1 MTDSP
6 APVRVLIAGAGI
18 AGLAVADALARHP
31 GFAIDVVD
39 PNPRPVGV
47 AVGLSSCA
55 LRSLSAIGA
64 LEPVLAASAP
74 SMSLHMCTAD
84 GTTLVRVDRQTP
96 QGQPYPD
103 NVIVDRQSL
112 AVALAAP
119 LAAHGIEVAH
129 GVAVTGVELD
139 DDGATVSF
147 DGRDRQRYDLVVG
160 ADGIGSRLRG
170 TVVAET
176 PRDLEQLGLRWV
188 MGALPE
194 LDHGTMYVGARAV
207 KLGLWPLADGSV
219 YAFLTLPRPGL
230 PRASRQEVLD
240 ELREVL
246 EHFTFPGADQLR
258 AEVPWDDVHIAP
270 FQSLAPDA
278 PWHRGRL
285 VLVGDAVHVMPPH
298 GSSGAAMAIEDAFVL
313 ADELGRAGVDEALAA
328 FGRRRVERV
337 RRVVEYSTDNCLA
350 ENEDAVAGR
359 PLRPMDADEAVRFW
373 EFLRIE
379 P

>member
-1 MTDSP
+1 MS
-6 APVRVLIAGAGI
+6 APVRVLVAGAGI
-18 AGLAVADALARHP
+18 AGFAVANALARRP
-31 GFAIDVVD
+31 GFEIDIVD

-55 LRSLSAIGA
+55 LRSLAAIDVI
-64 LEPVLAASAP
+64 EPVLAASAP
-74 SMSLHMCTAD
+74 SMTLHMCSAD

-96 QGQPYPD
+96 EGQPYPD
-103 NVIVDRQSL
+103 NVIVDRESL
-112 AVALAAP
+112 ARALAAP
-119 LAAHGIEVAH
+119 LAAHGIEVVH
-129 GVAVTGVELD
+129 GVAVTGVTVED
-139 DDGATVSF
+139 GGATVSF
-147 DGRDRQRYDLVVG
+147 DGRDPQRYDLVVG

-170 TVVAET
+170 IVIDER
-176 PRDLEQLGLRWV
+176 PRDPEQLGLRWV
-188 MGALPE
+188 MNALPG
-194 LDHGTMYVGARAV
+194 LDHGTMYIGPRAV
-207 KLGLWPLADGSV
+207 KIGLWPLGDGSV

-230 PRASRQEVLD
+230 PRADRQEVLD

-246 EHFTFPGADQLR
+246 TEFSFPGADQLR

-278 PWHRGRL
+278 PWRRGRL
-285 VLVGDAVHVMPPH
+285 VLVGDAVHAMPPH

-313 ADELGRAGVDEALAA
+313 ADELGRAGVDEALEA

-337 RRVVEYSTDNCLA
+337 RRVVEYSTRNCLA

-359 PLRPMDADEAVRFW
+359 PLRPMDAGEAVRFW
-373 EFLRIE
+373 EFLRTE